1 MNVRNGSID
10 AVDISRRIRSFF
22 YSYLFTSLNSI
33 IDLNAKNPDVRFCLA
48 EIRVC
53 TGCKADIGIGWT
65 RLTNSPS
72 FEAALRHAY
81 RGKPAAIKMAVTFK
95 IPNSS

>member
-48 EIRVC
+48 EFRGCPGRKANVRV
-53 TGCKADIGIGWT
+53 GQ
-65 RLTNSPS
+65 
-72 FEAALRHAY
+72 
-81 RGKPAAIKMAVTFK
+81 
-95 IPNSS
+95 

>member
-33 IDLNAKNPDVRFCLA
+33 IDLNAKNPDVRFCLGA
-48 EIRVC
+48 GR
-53 TGCKADIGIGWT
+53 KANILGSVHET
-65 RLTNSPS
+65 
-72 FEAALRHAY
+72 E
-81 RGKPAAIKMAVTFK
+81 K
-95 IPNSS
+95 IVR

>member
-33 IDLNAKNPDVRFCLA
+33 IDLNAK
-48 EIRVC
+48 
-53 TGCKADIGIGWT
+53 
-65 RLTNSPS
+65 
-72 FEAALRHAY
+72 EALNKSQNQR
-81 RGKPAAIKMAVTFK
+81 
-95 IPNSS
+95 

>member
-33 IDLNAKNPDVRFCLA
+33 IDLNAKNPDVRFCLEA
-48 EIRVC
+48 W
-53 TGCKADIGIGWT
+53 TYADALAT
-65 RLTNSPS
+65 PS
-72 FEAALRHAY
+72 
-81 RGKPAAIKMAVTFK
+81 V
-95 IPNSS
+95 

>member
-33 IDLNAKNPDVRFCLA
+33 IDLNAKNPDVRFCL
-48 EIRVC
+48 EPGR
-53 TGCKADIGIGWT
+53 
-65 RLTNSPS
+65 
-72 FEAALRHAY
+72 AAVVAKRPLR
-81 RGKPAAIKMAVTFK
+81 RTDQ
-95 IPNSS
+95 N

>member
-33 IDLNAKNPDVRFCLA
+33 IDLNAKNPDVRFCLKLLPRMRDGRKA
-48 EIRVC
+48 NIQIRVAKPN
-53 TGCKADIGIGWT
+53 TVLKPSAET
-65 RLTNSPS
+65 R
-72 FEAALRHAY
+72 
-81 RGKPAAIKMAVTFK
+81 
-95 IPNSS
+95 